1 MSDIA
6 NLDPNEAGF
15 TTGHGGK
22 FQFDSLGFSSNRC
35 GAELENVQ
43 ANAKRP
49 DASLCSGAS

>member
-35 GAELENVQ
+35 GA
-43 ANAKRP
+43 
-49 DASLCSGAS
+49 